1 MKLASPLQFFII
13 ASAGIHAGFVLMPGS
28 AGIVLPGN
36 SGSTMSVILKEPV
49 KTETHLLAKKTLAKK
64 TSETVAQNNKKMAH
78 KKVASREN
86 KETEKT
92 AQAASAS
99 QENAESKARVI
110 SLIYKELNNHFNYP
124 KIAQR
129 RNWQGQVQLAFRLSN
144 DGTIKD
150 IKINHSSGYNVLDQ
164 AAIVSLKKIGQLPQA
179 SSWLVDGMEIQIPV
193 IYQLTQG

>member
-1 MKLASPLQFFII
+1 
-13 ASAGIHAGFVLMPGS
+13 
-28 AGIVLPGN
+28 
-36 SGSTMSVILKEPV
+36 MSVKLEQKIQHTTQSIV
-49 KTETHLLAKKTLAKK
+49 KQTQANKTKQLVKPKKTTDTRAK
-64 TSETVAQNNKKMAH
+64 V
-78 KKVASREN
+78 
-86 KETEKT
+86 TEKIEVT
-92 AQAASAS
+92 PAKSS
-99 QENAESKARVI
+99 LSEKNKSISKSRVV

-129 RNWQGQVQLAFRLSN
+129 RNWQGQVLLAFRLSN